1 MENKTINDR
10 KQIGNKT
17 IVPFVDIIE
26 EKERFVLKA
35 DMPGV
40 TKDNLNV
47 SIDNNELTIHGKVD
61 QTATKNQTYSEF
73 ALYDY
78 KRSFV
83 INKDIERKNIDASL
97 DNGVLTLV
105 LPKSEKSKPRKI
117 EIRVAS

>member
-10 KQIGNKT
+10 NQIENKT

-61 QTATKNQTYSEF
+61 QTASKNQTYSEF